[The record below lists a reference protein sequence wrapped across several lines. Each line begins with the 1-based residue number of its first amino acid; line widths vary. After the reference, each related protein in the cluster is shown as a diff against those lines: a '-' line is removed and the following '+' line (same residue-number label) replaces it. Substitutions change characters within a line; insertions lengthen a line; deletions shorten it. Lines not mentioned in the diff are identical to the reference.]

1 MGTIQSMMPRSSEAF
16 QKNHRHY
23 RELLEDL
30 RAQRRAAIESG
41 SPSTRAR
48 HVDAGKLLPR
58 DRVRALLDLGSPF
71 LEIALLAGGGSS
83 GAAPVG
89 AGIIT
94 GIGVVSGRPC
104 MIIANDSVVKGGTYH
119 GMTSKK
125 HVRAQEIAQQYRLP
139 TITLVDSGGA
149 FLPEMHEVFP
159 VEGRYGTV
167 FHQIVRQSAQGLAQ
181 IAVVHGACTAG
192 GAYVPSLCDQS
203 IIVRNQGYMFLGG
216 PEITFAA
223 TGERVDRETLG
234 GAAMHSKVSGV
245 TDYLAENDNHALAMT
260 RDLVS
265 MLPVTAAYVRAPIA
279 PVPPR
284 YDPEELYGIVSADP
298 RIPTDSREVVAR
310 LVDDSWFDEFKR
322 DYGETLLCG
331 FARILGFEVGI
342 IANNGV
348 LFTESSLKATH
359 FIDLCCKR
367 QIPLIF
373 LADVAGFMV
382 GTAAERSGI
391 AKAGAKMITAMS
403 SADVPKFNLIIGG
416 SYGAGHLAMCS
427 RHFEPDLTLGW
438 PNGKAALMGPEQA
451 AVTLAMVQR
460 QKREREG
467 GTWSESEEAA
477 FKEPIRSQFETFQS
491 IYNFASN
498 LWIDD
503 VIDPVET
510 RAVIGLALDLA
521 ARQTARET
529 RFGVFRM

>member
-1 MGTIQSMMPRSSEAF
+1 
-16 QKNHRHY
+16 
-23 RELLEDL
+23 
-30 RAQRRAAIESG
+30 
-41 SPSTRAR
+41 
-48 HVDAGKLLPR
+48 
-58 DRVRALLDLGSPF
+58 
-71 LEIALLAGGGSS
+71 
-83 GAAPVG
+83 
-89 AGIIT
+89 
-94 GIGVVSGRPC
+94 
-104 MIIANDSVVKGGTYH
+104 
-119 GMTSKK
+119 
-125 HVRAQEIAQQYRLP
+125 
-139 TITLVDSGGA
+139 
-149 FLPEMHEVFP
+149 
-159 VEGRYGTV
+159 
-167 FHQIVRQSAQGLAQ
+167 
-181 IAVVHGACTAG
+181 
-192 GAYVPSLCDQS
+192 
-203 IIVRNQGYMFLGG
+203 
-216 PEITFAA
+216 
-223 TGERVDRETLG
+223 
-234 GAAMHSKVSGV
+234 MHSKVSGV
-245 TDYLAENDNHALAMT
+245 TDYLAENDNHALAMA

-310 LVDDSWFDEFKR
+310 LVDDSWFDEFKQ

-373 LADVAGFMV
+373 LADIAGFMV

-427 RHFEPDLTLGW
+427 RHFEPDLALGW

-467 GTWSESEEAA
+467 GTWSDSEEEA